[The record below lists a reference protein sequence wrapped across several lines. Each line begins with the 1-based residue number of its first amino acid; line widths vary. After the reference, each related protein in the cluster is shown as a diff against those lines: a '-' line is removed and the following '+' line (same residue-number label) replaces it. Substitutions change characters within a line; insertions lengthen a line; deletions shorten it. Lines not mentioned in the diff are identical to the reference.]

1 MESKPWFC
9 YKRKKGGRL
18 TTWCIFISLFPNMES
33 KAICFCIRVRK
44 SKSKESKVKDLEKLS
59 HVKPNHKGKT
69 KGCTSTTPVGD
80 GGGINVHGANTVAN
94 NDVGV
99 AAAEMT
105 AAHISLMSANGV
117 QDGSG
122 HGHGGESG
130 ADGDVG

>member
-1 MESKPWFC
+1 MKSKTVCFGI
-9 YKRKKGGRL
+9 RGR
-18 TTWCIFISLFPNMES
+18 NN
-33 KAICFCIRVRK
+33 
-44 SKSKESKVKDLEKLS
+44 KSKENKVEDLEKLS

-69 KGCTSTTPVGD
+69 KGCTSTIPVGD
-80 GGGINVHGANTVAN
+80 GGGINAHGANTVAN

>member
-1 MESKPWFC
+1 
-9 YKRKKGGRL
+9 
-18 TTWCIFISLFPNMES
+18 MES

-105 AAHISLMSANGV
+105 AAHTSLMSANGV

-122 HGHGGESG
+122 HGHGELDPITTKLM
-130 ADGDVG
+130 ADIVLETIPSFRDDFN